1 MGENVLDTK
10 NALILAAGELFAKQ
24 GFDGVSTRMIAE
36 KAKVNLG
43 AIHYHFGSKEKLYVE
58 TFSAIAAEGK
68 NFCLSEIFAS
78 SPELL
83 ETPSGRGEIIR
94 EVVFQFFRDLFESS
108 RRDWKKRL
116 IIQELFHPS
125 PIMPTLVEKIL
136 KPDNE
141 ELADFFLVLSP
152 AKSRSEAY
160 AWADTLYAQGF
171 FYLMAREPLAVLR
184 GAENMGEDFL
194 RTVAATTARSMILL
208 AGLPLPANLAF

>member
-1 MGENVLDTK
+1 
-10 NALILAAGELFAKQ
+10 
-24 GFDGVSTRMIAE
+24 
-36 KAKVNLG
+36 
-43 AIHYHFGSKEKLYVE
+43 E
-58 TFSAIAAEGK
+58 TFSTIAAEGK
-68 NFCLSEIFAS
+68 NFCLSEILET

-83 ETPSGRGEIIR
+83 KTPSGQAEIIR
-94 EVVFQFFRDLFESS
+94 EVVFQFFRDLFEFS